1 VIKTDHGAFAV
12 RYGGMGSIAQL
23 DAYYALNKARD
34 YAEWKAILAR
44 QAIPS
49 TNFIYADK
57 AGNIAYWYNAA
68 IPARQQGPD
77 WRHVL
82 PGDRKNLVWNDLV
95 PFESLPHYENPASGF
110 VFNSNNTP
118 FVAAGKSSDLSPDSV
133 PPEMG
138 VELKM
143 TNRAYRA
150 EKLLDA
156 TNPIGRVEIERI
168 KYDTGWEREGYV
180 RETLEGI
187 AALDLRDEPVLRKAQ
202 ALLAGWDM
210 TSDGRGRADTLALL
224 IMRKPMGDSY
234 NGRPLTPPREL
245 LEFAAD
251 YLMEHFGRL
260 DPPLQDALR
269 LRQGPGPYAVDLPLD
284 GGSDTLRAS
293 TLWDYDEDGRLS
305 VRHGDSFVMFVEWA
319 PGKRV
324 SSESIQPFGAATT
337 RPRDVHYTDQA
348 PLFIQHKLKP
358 VHFWRAD
365 VLRNAV
371 RRKVVTHRR

>member
-1 VIKTDHGAFAV
+1 
-12 RYGGMGSIAQL
+12 
-23 DAYYALNKARD
+23 
-34 YAEWKAILAR
+34 
-44 QAIPS
+44 
-49 TNFIYADK
+49 
-57 AGNIAYWYNAA
+57 
-68 IPARQQGPD
+68 
-77 WRHVL
+77 
-82 PGDRKNLVWNDLV
+82 
-95 PFESLPHYENPASGF
+95 
-110 VFNSNNTP
+110 
-118 FVAAGKSSDLSPDSV
+118 
-133 PPEMG
+133 
-138 VELKM
+138 
-143 TNRAYRA
+143 
-150 EKLLDA
+150 
-156 TNPIGRVEIERI
+156 
-168 KYDTGWEREGYV
+168 
-180 RETLEGI
+180 
-187 AALDLRDEPVLRKAQ
+187 
-202 ALLAGWDM
+202 
-210 TSDGRGRADTLALL
+210 
-224 IMRKPMGDSY
+224 
-234 NGRPLTPPREL
+234 
-245 LEFAAD
+245 
-251 YLMEHFGRL
+251 MEHFGRL